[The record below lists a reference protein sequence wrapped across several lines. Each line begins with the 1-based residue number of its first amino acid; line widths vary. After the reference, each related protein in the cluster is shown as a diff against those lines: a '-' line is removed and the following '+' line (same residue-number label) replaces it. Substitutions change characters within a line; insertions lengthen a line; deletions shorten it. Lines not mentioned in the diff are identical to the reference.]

1 MNEDFPENLLEME
14 RRFGTEEACRHYLT
28 QWRWPNGFICPGC
41 GGKVGWLD
49 RRHRWTCQDCRR
61 QTTVTAGTIFE
72 GTHLP
77 LQVWFRAAWLITRLK
92 SGASALGIQ
101 RVLGLEVMKR
111 PGVGCTSC
119 AAPWFGQAENAS
131 KEPSRWTK
139 HTWAA
144 CPLERMRVMGK
155 ARRWW

>member
-1 MNEDFPENLLEME
+1 MNEDFPKTLLEME
-14 RRFGTEEACRHYLT
+14 RQFGTEEACRQYLT
-28 QWRWPNGFICPGC
+28 QLRWPTGFICPVC

-49 RRHRWTCQDCRR
+49 CRHRWTCQDCRR

-77 LQVWFRAAWLITRLK
+77 LQVWFRAAWLITSQK

-101 RVLGLEVMKR
+101 GVLGWAVMKR
-111 PGVGCTSC
+111 HGVGCISY
-119 AAPWFGQAENAS
+119 AAPWFDQAENGS

-139 HTWAA
+139 HLWAA
-144 CPLERMRVMGK
+144 
-155 ARRWW
+155 